1 MPLISVIVPAYNAE
15 KTILE
20 TIESVRHQTF
30 SDFELIVINDG
41 STDRTLELLDTI
53 KDDRLKIFSYENGG
67 NSVARN
73 RGITHSV
80 GEYISFIDAD
90 DLWTPEKLEMQLD
103 ALQRHPKAGV
113 AYSWTVLID
122 EEGEFLFAQDPLYFE
137 GNVYPNL
144 LVDCF
149 IASGSNILIN
159 RQTVESVGI
168 FDTNLIIAA
177 DWEYYMRLASKWPF
191 AVVPKYQVLYRLS
204 SCSLVSAVENTEKHI
219 FIVVD
224 KAFEAAPP
232 SLQHLKKECL
242 EKVRLHLAF
251 LYLSRSPDRNRIK
264 RAGKMLRK
272 SIRLHPRTLL
282 SRKTQLHIFAWLLLQ
297 FLPPK
302 VAQRMIRF
310 LLKLYGRL
318 MILVI
323 PELQTRMIRSRM

>member
-15 KTILE
+15 NTILK

-30 SDFELIVINDG
+30 SDFELIVLNDG

-53 KDDRLKIFSYENGG
+53 KDDRLKIFSYENQGA
-67 NSVARN
+67 SVARN
-73 RGITHSV
+73 RGIAHAM

-90 DLWTPEKLEMQLD
+90 DLWTPRKLEMQLD

-122 EEGEFLFAQDPLYFE
+122 EEGKFLFAQDPLYFE

-149 IASGSNILIN
+149 IASGSNVLIN
-159 RQTVESVGI
+159 RRSVESVGA
-168 FDTNLIIAA
+168 FDSNLIIGA
-177 DWEYYMRLASKWPF
+177 DWEYYLRLAHQWPF
-191 AVVPKYQVLYRLS
+191 AVVHKYQVLYRLS
-204 SCSLVSAVENTEKHI
+204 SWSMVAAVEKTEKHI
-219 FIVVD
+219 FAVVN
-224 KAFEAAPP
+224 KAFLVAHPT
-232 SLQHLKKECL
+232 LQHLKKECL
-242 EKVRLHLAF
+242 ENVNLHLAF
-251 LYLSRSPDRNRIK
+251 LYLSRSPDGDRIK
-264 RAGKMLRK
+264 RAGKILRK

-282 SRKTQLHIFAWLLLQ
+282 SRKTQLLIFAWLLLQ
-297 FLPPK
+297 FLPAK
-302 VAQRMIRF
+302 IARRTIRF